1 MLAAIP
7 IFAATYLAMGIGR
20 MLGLRIDRTGAA
32 IVGASLTVATDVLR
46 LDDAWAAIPIFAA
59 TCLARAVVHMPR
71 PCIDHRR
78 ASMMAAA
85 NLLTFDD
92 AWAAIDSRHASA

>member
-1 MLAAIP
+1 MLAAIL
-7 IFAATYLAMGIGR
+7 IFAATYLVMGIGR
-20 MLGLRIDRTGAA
+20 MPGLRIDGRVWHWSRHRTGAA
-32 IVGASLTVATDVLR
+32 IAG
-46 LDDAWAAIPIFAA
+46 
-59 TCLARAVVHMPR
+59 
-71 PCIDHRR
+71 